1 MTRRKVKFDSIKD
14 MTTLRVPS
22 FWLEIGGVA
31 LLYLILTLI
40 ATYPAITR
48 FGSHFI
54 GDGDTLVNA
63 WNLWWVQTSISNG
76 TSPFHTSMLYY
87 PDGVSLAYHTLNLFN
102 GGLAFLFQAI
112 FRMSL
117 PAVFNT
123 ISLLTFIATGVG
135 MFILV
140 RSITGSSLAGVI
152 SGLIFTFSP
161 YRMGRV
167 FFGNLDL
174 YSTQFIPWLVLCLIK
189 MRRTPRWRYVIG
201 AAITLSLTGW
211 CSLELGFGTGILML
225 LLFMFEIIS
234 GMAKEASKYKI
245 FQDGHFSL
253 GEMSVF
259 LKWPEQLT
267 PKLKYWLGVVLL
279 TGIFMSPFIV
289 PMIRNYQSF
298 QDQTDQF
305 GASISNSAD
314 LAGFFLPDSA
324 TSPLIKRVGPE
335 FFAQRIESI
344 YAKFYGNSCEKT
356 VFLGYS
362 VIGMVLVSL
371 YVNRS
376 GNIRRWAFMAG
387 TFFIL
392 CLGPVLHVAGR
403 PILSP
408 MPYEFFLHVPL
419 LKFGRSPSRLAIFL
433 MLALAMIVGYGCAAL
448 VRQRRRFRWAL
459 LLIGALIFIEFLII
473 PMRLDSRAVT
483 LSSYYVQLFE
493 NDQELAVLDIPID
506 LYGAQGPAADYMLY
520 QTLHHHPI
528 VGGYISRTP
537 TSALEIFDS
546 PFIYQL
552 RARLYNDQAPYHF
565 TSSMMATAKQDLNAL
580 GVYYIILHK
589 DKLDDRDATKI
600 YHAMCEVLTLPEYE
614 DKYIAVW
621 YNQSHQLG
629 E

>member
-1 MTRRKVKFDSIKD
+1 MTCRKVKFDSIQE
-14 MTTLRVPS
+14 MAALREPS

-48 FGSHFI
+48 FGTRFI

-63 WNLWWVQTSISNG
+63 WNLWWVQRSISNG

-102 GGLAFLFQAI
+102 GGLAFLFQAV
-112 FRMSL
+112 FRMNL
-117 PAVFNT
+117 PAAFNT
-123 ISLLTFIATGVG
+123 IAWLTFIATGVG
-135 MFILV
+135 MFVLV
-140 RSITGSSLAGVI
+140 RSITGSSLAGII
-152 SGLIFTFSP
+152 SGLIFTFAP

-189 MRRTPRWRYVIG
+189 MQKTPRWRYVIG
-201 AAITLSLTGW
+201 AALALSLTGW
-211 CSLELGFGTGILML
+211 CSLELGFGTGVLMMVW
-225 LLFMFEIIS
+225 FMFEVIS
-234 GMAKEASKYKI
+234 GMANEAPEYKI
-245 FQDGHFSL
+245 FQNGHFSL
-253 GEMSVF
+253 RNIFTSM
-259 LKWPEQLT
+259 KWPDRLT
-267 PKLKYWLGVVLL
+267 LPLKYWLGVVLL
-279 TGIFMSPFIV
+279 TAIFMSPFIV

-314 LAGFFLPDSA
+314 LAGFFIPDSA
-324 TSPLIKRVGPE
+324 TSPLIKRVGPD
-335 FFAQRIESI
+335 FLAQEIESI

-371 YVNRS
+371 YVNRF
-376 GNIRRWAFMAG
+376 GNIRRWVFIGG
-387 TFFIL
+387 TFFVL

-403 PILSP
+403 PIFSP
-408 MPYEFFLHVPL
+408 MPYEFFLHIPL

-433 MLALAMIVGYGCAAL
+433 MLALAIIVGYGCAAL
-448 VRQRRRFRWAL
+448 VRERRRFRWAI

-473 PMRLDSRAVT
+473 PMRLDSRAVMI
-483 LSSYYVQLFE
+483 SSYYDQMSE
-493 NDQELAVLDIPID
+493 DDQELAVLDIPID

-537 TSALEIFDS
+537 TSALAIFDY
-546 PFIYQL
+546 PFIHQL
-552 RARLYNDQAPYHF
+552 RSRLYNDQAPYNF
-565 TSSMMATAKQDLNAL
+565 TAAMMATAKQDLNAL

-589 DKLDDRDATKI
+589 DKLADKDATKI
-600 YHAMCEVLTLPEYE
+600 YTALCEALAMPEYE
-614 DKYIAVW
+614 DEYIAVW
-621 YNQSHQLG
+621 HNR
-629 E
+629 